1 MCKKNDLICI
11 FVLICIEK
19 FYNFNNIHPDQQI
32 TFLRIY
38 GRIVENNDYPA
49 LPQGHLSK
57 ASNYQCPDWGKPF
70 ILHHLIRDGK
80 STDEAIKEFIVI
92 DKEMNQIR
100 QTSSIPSAQFC
111 SAYRHAQEKAE
122 KSVLKRGYDVVLC
135 TCNEVS
141 GVRLR
146 SVGKPSQ
153 CIIDE
158 AGMASEP
165 ETIMPIN
172 HCEHVVLIGDHNQ
185 LQPVIMY
192 RPASDNGLSISL
204 FQRYA
209 KHYNHF
215 MFGLC
220 EQYRMVCL

>member
-1 MCKKNDLICI
+1 MK
-11 FVLICIEK
+11 
-19 FYNFNNIHPDQQI
+19 
-32 TFLRIY
+32 
-38 GRIVENNDYPA
+38 
-49 LPQGHLSK
+49 
-57 ASNYQCPDWGKPF
+57 
-70 ILHHLIRDGK
+70 
-80 STDEAIKEFIVI
+80 
-92 DKEMNQIR
+92 QIR
-100 QTSSIPSAQFC
+100 ATSFIPSAQFC
-111 SAYRHAQEKAE
+111 NQYRQAQEKAE
-122 KSVLKRGYDVVLC
+122 KIVLVRGYDVVLC

-165 ETIMPIN
+165 ETLMPIN

-192 RPASDNGLSISL
+192 RPASENGLSISL

-209 KHYNHF
+209 EYHGY
-215 MFGLC
+215 MFGLR
-220 EQYRMVCL
+220 EQYRMVSLILSLDLILD